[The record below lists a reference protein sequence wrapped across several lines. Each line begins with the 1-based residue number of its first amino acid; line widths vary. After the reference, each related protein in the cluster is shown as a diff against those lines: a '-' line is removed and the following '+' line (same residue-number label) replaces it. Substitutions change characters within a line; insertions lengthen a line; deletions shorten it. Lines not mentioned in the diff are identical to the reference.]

1 MKSEMARKSYSSD
14 LTDAQWQRLEP
25 LLPAARPG
33 GRPRTTSLRE
43 VLDAIFYFLRAG
55 CSWRD
60 LPGDLPPWGTVWTY
74 FRNWRDGGI
83 LEQVHDTLRGQ
94 VRTAAGKDVDPSA
107 GSLDS
112 QSVKT
117 TDTPG
122 PRGFDAGKK
131 VKGRKRHLLVDT
143 LGLMHGLV
151 VHSAAVQDRDGAKL
165 VIEQVKDRMP
175 RLERVWADSGYQG
188 TLVAWVAEKTG
199 WTLEIVKRPD
209 EAEGVVLVAHRWVVE
224 RTFAWLVKCRRLRAS
239 YEATEA
245 SEEALIRL
253 AMIGVML
260 RRLCRT

>member
-1 MKSEMARKSYSSD
+1 MARKSYSSD

-43 VLDAIFYFLRAG
+43 VLNAIFYFLRAG
-55 CSWRD
+55 CTWRD

-151 VHSAAVQDRDGAKL
+151 VHSADVQDRDGAKL
-165 VIEQVKDRMP
+165 VIAQVKDRMP
-175 RLERVWADSGYQG
+175 RLKRLWADSGYQG

-209 EAEGVVLVAHRWVVE
+209 GAEGFVLVAHRWVVE

-239 YEATEA
+239 YERTVA

-260 RRLCRT
+260 RRLCRP